1 MFRRLS
7 YYQPSYKGVLM
18 LLLMLMLG
26 SLAMQIVM
34 TVLMLA
40 GITVPMSVMFPF
52 TYTVTMAVPI
62 LYAAWQGK
70 KNLLRDSIHSHRV
83 IPIDSDNFGKG
94 GWIVSCILVV
104 LLALS
109 AIPVVDKFNSYL
121 PPMWDWLERAME
133 AMLNGQ
139 SKVSTLISVAV
150 LAPIFEEIL
159 CRGLVLR
166 GLLKRTSPF
175 LAIVLSALFF
185 AVIHMNPWQAVAA
198 FVIGVLMGWVYY
210 RTGSLKLTMLM
221 HFTNNFTATMMS
233 WMLPE
238 ESASA
243 SFSDILPEGTYI
255 YVLAGSVV
263 LMGVSIWLLNYCW
276 EGLRITRRNR

>member
-62 LYAAWQGK
+62 LYAAWQGR

-83 IPIDSDNFGKG
+83 IPIDSNNFGKG

-238 ESASA
+238 ASASA

>member
-83 IPIDSDNFGKG
+83 IPIDSNNFGKG

-121 PPMWDWLERAME
+121 PPMWDWLERAIE

>member
-1 MFRRLS
+1 
-7 YYQPSYKGVLM
+7 M

-83 IPIDSDNFGKG
+83 IPIDSNNFGKG

>member
-83 IPIDSDNFGKG
+83 IPIDSNNFGKG